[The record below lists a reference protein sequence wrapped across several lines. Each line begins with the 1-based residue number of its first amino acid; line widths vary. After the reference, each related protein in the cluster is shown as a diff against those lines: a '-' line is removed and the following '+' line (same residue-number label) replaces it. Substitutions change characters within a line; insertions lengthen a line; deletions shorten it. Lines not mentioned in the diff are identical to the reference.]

1 MKLSEDVLQAK
12 EVLNTGI
19 KKFIKEKIFKASQAI
34 AMYAQQVIKDGEII
48 IVYGLWVSCTGLF
61 K

>member
-48 IVYGLWVSCTGLF
+48 IVYGL
-61 K
+61 